1 MIIKKWNDTSNAW
14 VELYPKTKASE
25 LYASDGTTGIFDS
38 DTKIKPAYLPDF
50 VFGGMQFQDSLPTNT
65 GYAIMGDKLHATW
78 LAHGQDS
85 LNGMIGKY
93 FIAEGDVYLQVPT
106 SSQYTQEGAG
116 TEANPTRYY
125 LFNTLEHE
133 LEEDTDASQDIT
145 IEHGDWLVIT
155 DVTGSGTST
164 SDPYLVTFAV
174 VNNTYQT
181 AGYSVTGVVKL
192 GSGSAQSVNANSV
205 TSETGRTYAIQNDGD
220 GRLVVNVPWSD
231 TNTTYSAA
239 TSSALG
245 LIKVG
250 FTSDNSAREYAV
262 QLDGDN
268 EAYVSVPWTDNTF
281 RGIQVGSNTM
291 NGSDTFS
298 LQMGSNMSLSAGS
311 SSGGVQQFTISATNT
326 TYTAGEG
333 LTLSGTEFRSTYP
346 LYVGASAPTVATEDE
361 VENAIWFDL

>member
-25 LYASDGTTGIFDS
+25 LYASDGTTSIFDG
-38 DTKIKPAYLPDF
+38 DTKVKAAYLPDF
-50 VFGGMQFQDSLPTNT
+50 VFGGLRFAVGIAASNSNT
-65 GYAIMGDKLHATW
+65 DAK
-78 LAHGQDS
+78 
-85 LNGMIGKY
+85 
-93 FIAEGDVYLQVPT
+93 IAGLIDGALDNHPT
-106 SSQYTQEGAG
+106 SDNNGDYVAGGLRGVYWIAQETLTITKSSSDTTINGRTYRWDFQG
-116 TEANPTRYY
+116 YNEEDSTVDST
-125 LFNTLEHE
+125 LTLE
-133 LEEDTDASQDIT
+133 S
-145 IEHGDWLVIT
+145 GDWLVINAAS
-155 DVTGSGTST
+155 GSGTTGS
-164 SDPYLVTFAV
+164 PYIIVFSA
-174 VNNTYQT
+174 VNNTYQSAT
-181 AGYSVTGVVKL
+181 ASARGIVKL
-192 GSGSAQSVNANSV
+192 GSSAAQTVAANTV
-205 TSETGRTYAIQNDGD
+205 TTEASRTYAIQNNGS
-220 GRLVVNVPWSD
+220 GQLVVNVPWSD

-239 TSSALG
+239 TSSTLG

-281 RGIQVGSNTM
+281 RGIQVGSTTM

-298 LQMGSNMSLSAGS
+298 LQTGSNISVSAGT

-333 LTLSGTEFRSTYP
+333 MTLSGTEFRSTYP

-361 VENAIWFDL
+361 VDNAIWFDL

>member
-38 DTKIKPAYLPDF
+38 DTKVKAAYLPDF
-50 VFGGMQFQDSLPTNT
+50 VFGGLQFKSAIGSQSDSSFATNLDSVYQDFGTDSL
-65 GYAIMGDKLHATW
+65 
-78 LAHGQDS
+78 S
-85 LNGMIGKY
+85 GMIGKY
-93 FIAEGDVYLQVPT
+93 FIATTDFTLQT
-106 SSQYTQEGAG
+106 FQATQAG
-116 TEANPTRYY
+116 STGRYY
-125 LFNTLEHE
+125 EIDFNNET
-133 LEEDTDASQDIT
+133 EEDTPANTDVDL
-145 IEHGDWLVIT
+145 EHGDWIVIQS
-155 DVTGSGTST
+155 VSGSGTYAN
-164 SDPYLVTFAV
+164 PYSVSLSI
-174 VNNTYQT
+174 VNNTYQSAT
-181 AGYSVTGVVKL
+181 AGSRGIVKL
-192 GSGSAQSVNANSV
+192 GSGTAQSVAANSV
-205 TSETGRTYAIQNDGD
+205 TSESARTYAIQNNGS
-220 GRLVVNVPWSD
+220 GQLVVNVPWND

-281 RGIQVGSNTM
+281 RGVQVGSTTM